1 MYHIAFPTQSNR
13 ASWTRSI
20 LVTDF
25 DDNPI
30 DLTGCSI
37 VIAVSDHC
45 GVQRLVA
52 STDNG
57 KITIVDLGIFQWF
70 FGSDEMRGLCLGTYD
85 TGMVLWR
92 DDDPSDKRQLS
103 IGPLPIIDG
112 VVP

>member
-1 MYHIAFPTQSNR
+1 MYHVTFPPQSNR
-13 ASWTRSI
+13 ASWSRSI

-30 DLTGCSI
+30 DLTGCS
-37 VIAVSDHC
+37 VVLAVSDYY

-57 KITIVDLGIFQWF
+57 KITIVDLGTFQWF
-70 FGSDEMRGLCLGTYD
+70 FSSDEMRGLYLGTYD
-85 TGMVLWR
+85 TGLTLTN
-92 DDDPSDKRQLS
+92 SDGSDTVQLT
-103 IGPLPIIDG
+103 IGPIPIIDG